1 MTVGGK
7 ILDRRSRSQGRLDH
21 TPRATD
27 RVTFDQDFGVRY
39 SIFVDT
45 EEEFDWGQPRSRDSK
60 ATSHIRHLP
69 EFQSL
74 ADAHGIKPCYLID
87 YPIADTAE
95 ATDVIASM
103 YHDGRCSVGTQLHA
117 WVSPP
122 FDEEVNTFNSFAGN
136 LNPRLELAK
145 LTLLTERI
153 AAAIGSRPVVHR
165 AGRYGIGPNT
175 ASALEGLGYKADVS
189 VRPHCDYSA
198 EGGPSFLKYDSRPYW
213 TGPAG
218 NLLELPLGV
227 TFTGQLR
234 HFGRFLYGWGSGR
247 GKLLGAMA
255 RSGML
260 SRVALTP
267 EDMPEAD
274 VKDAIQ
280 AMLDDGIRYL
290 SFSFHSPSIAPGHT
304 PYVRNSA
311 ELSDFYRWWD
321 KILSFLE
328 SKGVMPIGVE
338 DVIQAAWRTRT

>member
-1 MTVGGK
+1 MNAGAP
-7 ILDRRSRSQGRLDH
+7 ISERRRRSEGRLDH
-21 TPRATD
+21 APRASD
-27 RVTFDQDFGVRY
+27 RASFDPAFGVRY

-45 EEEFDWGQPRSRDSK
+45 EEEFDWAKPRSRDSN
-60 ATSHIRHLP
+60 AVSHIRHLP

-74 ADAHGIKPCYLID
+74 ADSHGIRPCYLID
-87 YPIADTAE
+87 YPIADSPE
-95 ATDVIASM
+95 STDVIGAMHS
-103 YHDGRCSVGTQLHA
+103 DGRCTVGTQLHA

-122 FDEEVNTFNSFAGN
+122 FEEEVTTFNSFAGN
-136 LNPRLELAK
+136 LPMELELQK

-153 AAAIGSRPVVHR
+153 QRAIGERPIVHR
-165 AGRYGIGPNT
+165 AGRYGVGPN
-175 ASALEGLGYKADVS
+175 SAALLEALGYKADVS

-198 EGGPSFLKYDSRPYW
+198 EGGPSFLKFDSRPFW
-213 TGPAG
+213 AGPEG

-227 TFTGQLR
+227 AFTGQLR
-234 HFGRFLYGWGSGR
+234 HFGRVLYAWGNR
-247 GKLLGAMA
+247 RNKLLGAMA

-290 SFSFHSPSIAPGHT
+290 SFSFHSPSLAPGHT

-321 KILSFLE
+321 KILSFLA
-328 SKGVMPIGVE
+328 SKGVAPADTHETI
-338 DVIQAAWRTRT
+338 AAARRAKG